1 MPADKVDK
9 LVNGELLYKFV
20 ERYIFADFVEHDC
33 IFGRGCFDRS
43 VRAACVN
50 GFARREIFKAAVR
63 EQTLFELERSAERLR
78 FFCDYILAQYEVVA
92 ELFSRSDGISEV
104 ERICAFFE
112 HEC

>member
-33 IFGRGCFDRS
+33 IFWRGCFNGS

-50 GFARREIFKAAVR
+50 RFARREIFKAAVR
-63 EQTLFELERSAERLR
+63 EQTLFELERSAERL
-78 FFCDYILAQYEVVA
+78 
-92 ELFSRSDGISEV
+92 
-104 ERICAFFE
+104 
-112 HEC
+112 